1 MIPKIIFIKYNNS
14 MNIVINNNTTSIDSI
29 NQKLI
34 DQISSL
40 LSFTDK
46 SKQYQLKRLS
56 KSVWGKSS
64 QKAAQLKTEIHQSLV
79 VVKSDTSI
87 EIPTRLL
94 HLITPIVDISRAQ
107 DLRCDTGTKISL
119 PWVNRPSTM
128 RPYQEEAVD
137 IITNNWCGLI
147 NFATGL
153 GKTLT
158 AVHAIRSLGRK
169 TLIVCPNKSIA
180 QQFHEILVSAFGSH
194 RVGFFGDGKK
204 SIKDLTVGIAQSVN
218 NHLPEFK
225 KHDLGF
231 VLVDECFP
239 YRENIATENGPMEIG
254 RLVKN
259 WEEGIPNPRVKSW
272 NEDKK
277 IFEYK
282 NITYAWRKTNP
293 NLVKVE
299 YSKRV
304 IECTPNHKL
313 LTNKGWK
320 SAGDLVNGDLL
331 LGSTGTKSERH
342 ILNLLNQD
350 QFDFLIGSFLG
361 DGHIN
366 QVGNGRYRLSFTH
379 GMSQKDYIEWKAWLL
394 NKKTRLLEKNGYSGK
409 SALKLT
415 SKCFDLEETLPKVK
429 SFCPQWV
436 IDKINPKS
444 LAIWFM
450 DDGSISRKGDSAKI
464 ATCSFDQNSV
474 ERLADKLNSMQI
486 NCKAVFVKYKGIRAP
501 GYWSIR
507 INSKGTKVLKN
518 IIAPYIHE
526 SMLYK
531 INYDNRDHIY
541 IWNNQFLDQGYGLVE
556 KVTPYKAKLK
566 GGRQPFVFD
575 IEVEDNHNFI
585 VCSSNDSSGI
595 IAHNCHHI
603 AADTL
608 FNITKGLGDVGRI
621 FGLTATDFRS
631 DGKDLL
637 IAAGCGETLIRRDA
651 KWGIENGW
659 LAKPYF
665 IVRHVATDGKDYP
678 DDKLKNY
685 KAHVLNCQIMKDQIQ
700 SDAQSFIN
708 AGKRVLIIVDEIAHG
723 QELSN
728 ALGIP
733 FATGEDKQSQT
744 YINDF
749 NNLKI
754 VGLVATDGK
763 VGEGVDTRP
772 VEVLIIANFVASKGA
787 VLQVIGR
794 GLRKIPGKDKCLILD
809 YIPSGSRML
818 QRHAMQRI
826 SYFKELTENVRII

>member
-1 MIPKIIFIKYNNS
+1 MIPKIIFIKYNDS

-218 NHLPEFK
+218 NHISEFK
-225 KHDLGF
+225 KQNLGF
-231 VLVDECFP
+231 ILFDE
-239 YRENIATENGPMEIG
+239 
-254 RLVKN
+254 V
-259 WEEGIPNPRVKSW
+259 
-272 NEDKK
+272 
-277 IFEYK
+277 
-282 NITYAWRKTNP
+282 
-293 NLVKVE
+293 
-299 YSKRV
+299 
-304 IECTPNHKL
+304 
-313 LTNKGWK
+313 
-320 SAGDLVNGDLL
+320 
-331 LGSTGTKSERH
+331 
-342 ILNLLNQD
+342 
-350 QFDFLIGSFLG
+350 
-361 DGHIN
+361 
-366 QVGNGRYRLSFTH
+366 
-379 GMSQKDYIEWKAWLL
+379 
-394 NKKTRLLEKNGYSGK
+394 
-409 SALKLT
+409 
-415 SKCFDLEETLPKVK
+415 
-429 SFCPQWV
+429 
-436 IDKINPKS
+436 
-444 LAIWFM
+444 
-450 DDGSISRKGDSAKI
+450 
-464 ATCSFDQNSV
+464 
-474 ERLADKLNSMQI
+474 
-486 NCKAVFVKYKGIRAP
+486 
-501 GYWSIR
+501 
-507 INSKGTKVLKN
+507 
-518 IIAPYIHE
+518 
-526 SMLYK
+526 
-531 INYDNRDHIY
+531 
-541 IWNNQFLDQGYGLVE
+541 
-556 KVTPYKAKLK
+556 
-566 GGRQPFVFD
+566 
-575 IEVEDNHNFI
+575 
-585 VCSSNDSSGI
+585 
-595 IAHNCHHI
+595 HHL
-603 AADTL
+603 AADT
-608 FNITKGLGDVGRI
+608 FFAISSGLGDVGRI
-621 FGLTATDFRS
+621 FGLTATDFRN

-637 IAAGCGETLIRRDA
+637 ITAGCGETLIRRDA

-665 IVRHVATDGKDYP
+665 IVRHVATDGKDYQ

-749 NNLKI
+749 NNLKV

-794 GLRKIPGKDKCLILD
+794 GLRKIPDKDKCLILD

-826 SYFKELTENVRII
+826 SYFKELTENVKII